1 MLKIFLVAAA
11 LLGASAPVIADTC
24 NAEARATCEA
34 KGGTWN
40 SSNCS
45 CS

>member
-1 MLKIFLVAAA
+1 MRLFHIVVVGLLLTAGVAA
-11 LLGASAPVIADTC
+11 ADTC
-24 NAEARATCEA
+24 NGEARATCEA